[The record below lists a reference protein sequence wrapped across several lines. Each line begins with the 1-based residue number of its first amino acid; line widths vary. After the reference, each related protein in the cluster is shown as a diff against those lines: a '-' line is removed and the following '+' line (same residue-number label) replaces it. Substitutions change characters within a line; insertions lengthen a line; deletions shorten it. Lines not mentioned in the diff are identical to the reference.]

1 MTFKLYCT
9 IFVSIFLFQ
18 FKEAIFTD
26 YKSSVDVS
34 NGILSFANLFSF
46 PNYLLNATPF
56 ESLFVYGEQDCLQAC
71 TENPRCRSLNFKGS
85 KVHGK
90 FLCNLLDTD
99 KFKSL
104 KLFGATLDFHHFSV
118 TAPCEL
124 NPCENGGTCHPV
136 EMVYDFK
143 CACPPGFFGKQCE
156 KSAKSCAELLEAGF
170 TDNGVYKI
178 FFNNS
183 QVFDVYCD
191 QSSRGG
197 GWTMV
202 FKVVSGVSAN
212 GRSSSQL
219 WSSSETIN
227 EDRSKAL
234 NIDSSFRAHYK
245 NRFVPNWHLAKPKE
259 VLIALYRRNGSDL
272 ETLSIVFNST
282 NSDDKNW
289 FSKSRVVH
297 SPWTDLKNETP
308 NVFSIEGCCNGRD
321 FYISKSHGGC
331 LNDGG
336 WLAIISSDCE
346 WEKRFPAFTALYSNR
361 TNYTNWNHYENV
373 GVADLFVVY
382 IR

>member
-9 IFVSIFLFQ
+9 IFASIFFFQ

-85 KVHGK
+85 KVRGK

-136 EMVYDFK
+136 EIVYDFK

-170 TDNGVYKI
+170 TDNGVYKV

-212 GRSSSQL
+212 GKSSSQL
-219 WSSSETIN
+219 WSSPETIN
-227 EDRSKAL
+227 ENRSEAL
-234 NIDSSFRAHYK
+234 NIDSSFREHYK

-259 VLIALYRRNGSDL
+259 VQIALYRRNGS
-272 ETLSIVFNST
+272 ETLYIVFDST
-282 NSDDKNW
+282 SSDNKNW
-289 FSKSRVVH
+289 FSKSRIVH
-297 SPWTDLKNETP
+297 SPWRDLESEHQNY
-308 NVFSIEGCCNGRD
+308 FSIEGCCSGRD
-321 FYISKSHGGC
+321 FYISRNHGSC
-331 LNDGG
+331 HDAG
-336 WLAIISSDCE
+336 WLAITVSACG
-346 WEKRFPAFTALYSNR
+346 WEKRLPPFTVLYSNR
-361 TNYTNWNHYENV
+361 TTYTSWNQFGNV